1 VVRTESSPIVRLST
15 RDIAP
20 ADRLN
25 YANWIL
31 SVADGAA
38 PTEVSAGDPSEFELE
53 ATALELPAVTIVA
66 MSGSP
71 QHSVRRFDTL
81 RTVERTF
88 GLNFVFSGSWHVTHW
103 TRHVR

>member
-1 VVRTESSPIVRLST
+1 MRDKSSQLVRLST
-15 RDIAP
+15 CDIAS

-31 SVADGAA
+31 SVVDGGA
-38 PTEVSAGDPSEFELE
+38 PTEVSASDPSGFELE

-71 QHSVRRFDTL
+71 QHCTADAPCELRHTARPVGDVR
-81 RTVERTF
+81 
-88 GLNFVFSGSWHVTHW
+88 
-103 TRHVR
+103 

>member
-1 VVRTESSPIVRLST
+1 MVRTESSPIVRLST

-25 YANWIL
+25 YGNWIL
-31 SVADGAA
+31 SVTDETAT
-38 PTEVSAGDPSEFELE
+38 TEVSADDPSAFELE

-71 QHSVRRFDTL
+71 QHCTADAPCELRHTARPVGDVR
-81 RTVERTF
+81 
-88 GLNFVFSGSWHVTHW
+88 
-103 TRHVR
+103 